1 LDIKGVS
8 HVYNFDAPWHPDDYV
23 HRIGRTA
30 RAGNDGIAI
39 SLCAEDERPYLRDIE
54 RLIRQKL
61 AVAPLP
67 DGFVAAAEKIKSSR
81 VNVPQSRDQQNGQ
94 RG

>member
-1 LDIKGVS
+1 IDVSGVS
-8 HVYNFDAPWHPDDYV
+8 HVFNFELPNVADQYV

-81 VNVPQSRDQQNGQ
+81 VNVPQSRDQQNG
-94 RG
+94 